1 MEKPITIA
9 INEFKTSLIDII
21 NNSELPAEILK
32 YILIDVTSQLNNLA
46 VRQLEEDITTFQKE
60 KGGEQS

>member
-9 INEFKTSLIDII
+9 INDFKTSLIDII
-21 NNSELPAEILK
+21 NKSELPAEILK
-32 YILIDVTSQLNNLA
+32 YILMDVTSQLNSVA
-46 VRQLEEDITTFQKE
+46 AKQLEEDISKFQKE

>member
-21 NNSELPAEILK
+21 NNAELPAEVLK
-32 YILIDVTSQLNNLA
+32 YILMDVTSQLNNLA
-46 VRQLEEDITTFQKE
+46 VRQLEEDITKFQKE

>member
-21 NNSELPAEILK
+21 NNAELPAEVLK

-46 VRQLEEDITTFQKE
+46 VRQLEEDITKFQKE
-60 KGGEQS
+60 KGEEQL

>member
-21 NNSELPAEILK
+21 NNAELPAEVLK
-32 YILIDVTSQLNNLA
+32 YILMDVTSQLNNLA
-46 VRQLEEDITTFQKE
+46 VKQLEEDITKFQKE